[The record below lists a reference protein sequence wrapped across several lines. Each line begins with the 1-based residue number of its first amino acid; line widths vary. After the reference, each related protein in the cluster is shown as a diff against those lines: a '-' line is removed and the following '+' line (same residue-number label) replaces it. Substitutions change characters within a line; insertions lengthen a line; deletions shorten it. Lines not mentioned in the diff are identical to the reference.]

1 MPNFHYKA
9 VNDEGRVFRGT
20 AVAVDEEEVERYLS
34 QSGLSLIRSK
44 VVKQSTLLCVP
55 GGRIKPRTLVE
66 FYHRFAQTLE
76 IGLPI
81 LSALEENAR
90 YLPSKPMR
98 RIAAEIKVAVQGG
111 RTLHEAMSMHP
122 KVFKKLD
129 LAIVGMGERSGVL
142 PECLKKMA
150 AFLEWK
156 EELRSHVKRA
166 TIYPCFIIFA
176 ILAVIGVWIGYVLPQ
191 MVTVLTEMDVAI
203 PRATVVVL
211 DTSSFVAT
219 YWLWFV
225 LALVTAPLTIYV
237 LQKTQRGGLLFHRTL
252 LKVPLLGPI
261 LANIALARLSHN
273 FATMFGAGMAIQQIF
288 ITLADHALG
297 NRYLEDRLEFAYQE
311 IEGGATISA
320 AFETAGGFP
329 SLLMGAVRNGEET
342 GTLDQAFKRL
352 GDYFDQEVKRTVQAL
367 LAAIEPMAIISLGAV
382 FGLIV
387 LSILLPLYDVMGSM
401 GNAY

>member
-1 MPNFHYKA
+1 MPNFRYKA
-9 VNDEGRVFRGT
+9 VNDEGRVFKGT
-20 AVAVDEEEVERYLS
+20 AIAVDEEDVERYLGN
-34 QSGLSLIRSK
+34 SGLSLIHSK
-44 VVKQSTLLCVP
+44 VIKQSNLASLM
-55 GGRIKPRTLVE
+55 GSRINSRALVE

-90 YLPSKPMR
+90 YMPSKPMR
-98 RIAAEIKVAVQGG
+98 QIAAEIKMAVEGG
-111 RTLHEAMSMHP
+111 RTLHEAMRMHP

-156 EELRSHVKRA
+156 DNLRSHVKKA
-166 TIYPCFIIFA
+166 TIYPSFVIIA
-176 ILAVIGVWIGYVLPQ
+176 IISVIGVWVSYVLPQ
-191 MVTVLTEMDVAI
+191 MVTVLLEMDVAI
-203 PRATVVVL
+203 PQATLMVL
-211 DTSSFVAT
+211 EVSQFIKS
-219 YWLWFV
+219 YWSGFC
-225 LALVTAPLTIYV
+225 LAIVIIPLTIYFI
-237 LQKTQRGGLLFHRTL
+237 QKTQRGGLWFHKVI
-252 LKVPLLGPI
+252 LKIPLLGPI

-288 ITLADHALG
+288 STLADNALG
-297 NRYLEDRLEFAYQE
+297 NRYLEDRLRFAYQE
-311 IEGGATISA
+311 IEGGESIAA

-329 SLLMGAVRNGEET
+329 SLLLGAIRNGEET

-352 GDYFDQEVKRTVQAL
+352 GDYFDLEVKRTVQAL
-367 LAAIEPMAIISLGAV
+367 LAAIEPMAIICLGAV

-387 LSILLPLYDVMGSM
+387 LSILLPLYDVMGSV
-401 GNAY
+401 GKAY